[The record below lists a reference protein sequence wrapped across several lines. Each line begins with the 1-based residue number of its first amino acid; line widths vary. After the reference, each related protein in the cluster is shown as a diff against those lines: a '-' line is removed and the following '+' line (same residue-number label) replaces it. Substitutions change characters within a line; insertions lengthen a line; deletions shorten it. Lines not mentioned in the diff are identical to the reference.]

1 MDITEYIGI
10 PQLTEINYTYWSVI
24 MEATLASQGLWSI
37 VSGDRPRATERF
49 ETKDDKQA
57 KSSHERWDRDNAK
70 AKANNNESIEE
81 LATRL
86 SNWRAE
92 IKLLSAENEPS
103 DLTMAVI
110 LLVALDNE
118 IYKPVKLYLEDI
130 DDLTWRKL

>member
-70 AKANNNESIEE
+70 AK
-81 LATRL
+81 
-86 SNWRAE
+86 
-92 IKLLSAENEPS
+92 
-103 DLTMAVI
+103 VI
-110 LLVALDNE
+110 MMSSMPNRQW
-118 IYKPVKLYLEDI
+118 EDI
-130 DDLTWRKL
+130 WALKTARL